1 MGVMNPDLLRK
12 LCAESSGIGTKTT
25 ISELGRKLNI
35 DRKTVRKYVDIIK
48 GSGLIPQQISE
59 LNDEELE
66 VFFQIKAHRKDFIQP
81 DFKEIYAFLH
91 PKRTLK
97 DNAPSIEQAWLQLYV
112 KPQFNIPQ
120 DKLTAHY
127 VKLDNLPEQCMSLNT
142 FRRAYNSY
150 VESLNKQFDY
160 LSSTAT
166 IDECSSGALLEID
179 GMGGFLEWK
188 GPNGVVNK
196 SRVFVSV
203 LKYSGMI
210 FAYAQP
216 RATSLNWSRFII
228 ASFNYF
234 GGTPAY
240 IKSDNDVAITIR
252 EKVVGTN
259 GKAQNICR
267 PNADMRYICD
277 YYHVDFVLSGVRAP
291 RHKASCERSVRIV
304 EDLIQDTKAFKHT
317 HYHNLDEVNLV
328 LRKLVD
334 DYNNQSRKSTG
345 NNIEGFSHRAFFEM
359 YEQGALGKLPDKE
372 LEIVDSSRHT
382 VSQRGYICYLSNNYF
397 IGKNYIGRR
406 VYCIRKDDS
415 IEIFTFD
422 TLKLITTHKVDL
434 KNRIKSINIKNRSQY
449 TEAELALSRTLEDYG
464 NLTFNYPGLT
474 YELNNLFIHIFKN
487 IVLNTADRSRS
498 CNWILKHCKEHSL
511 NTEELK
517 LAIKYV
523 LKNEIAS
530 IDRIKQLLMDAVTGR
545 SKVVQFTNRKELQR
559 DIIEK
564 CADEKALDSNVRDSD
579 YFSNRIAKIYGR
591 NK

>member
-188 GPNGVVNK
+188 
-196 SRVFVSV
+196 
-203 LKYSGMI
+203 
-210 FAYAQP
+210 
-216 RATSLNWSRFII
+216 
-228 ASFNYF
+228 
-234 GGTPAY
+234 
-240 IKSDNDVAITIR
+240 
-252 EKVVGTN
+252 
-259 GKAQNICR
+259 
-267 PNADMRYICD
+267 
-277 YYHVDFVLSGVRAP
+277 
-291 RHKASCERSVRIV
+291 
-304 EDLIQDTKAFKHT
+304 
-317 HYHNLDEVNLV
+317 
-328 LRKLVD
+328 
-334 DYNNQSRKSTG
+334 
-345 NNIEGFSHRAFFEM
+345 
-359 YEQGALGKLPDKE
+359 
-372 LEIVDSSRHT
+372 
-382 VSQRGYICYLSNNYF
+382 
-397 IGKNYIGRR
+397 
-406 VYCIRKDDS
+406 
-415 IEIFTFD
+415 
-422 TLKLITTHKVDL
+422 
-434 KNRIKSINIKNRSQY
+434 
-449 TEAELALSRTLEDYG
+449 
-464 NLTFNYPGLT
+464 
-474 YELNNLFIHIFKN
+474 
-487 IVLNTADRSRS
+487 
-498 CNWILKHCKEHSL
+498 
-511 NTEELK
+511 
-517 LAIKYV
+517 
-523 LKNEIAS
+523 
-530 IDRIKQLLMDAVTGR
+530 
-545 SKVVQFTNRKELQR
+545 
-559 DIIEK
+559 
-564 CADEKALDSNVRDSD
+564 
-579 YFSNRIAKIYGR
+579 
-591 NK
+591 